1 MTYFPSLSAGG
12 VHRAFV
18 VARLPFLQ
26 VPPDTG
32 CVEDKGFW
40 CHGVERGMFPSR
52 WVGAAEA
59 GMSSE
64 LFSIDESLFSVAL
77 LWKSSVKK

>member
-18 VARLPFLQ
+18 VARLLFLQ

-40 CHGVERGMFPSR
+40 CHGVEQATFPLR
-52 WVGAAEA
+52 WVGAAKA

-64 LFSIDESLFSVAL
+64 LFSIDKNFVVWRLCGREM
-77 LWKSSVKK
+77 